1 MYSLIS
7 DHAIV
12 IKGAEKVYR
21 VIVREREAH
30 LKETHKE
37 LSDEEI
43 IYDLFI
49 LESTIFIKT

>member
-1 MYSLIS
+1 MYSLIN
-7 DHAIV
+7 DYAIV
-12 IKGAEKVYR
+12 IKGAEKAYR
-21 VIVREREAH
+21 VIVWEREAH

-49 LESTIFIKT
+49 LKSTIFIKT